1 MRNQARVHLW
11 FPGKFGE
18 PYEPLT
24 SSSEA
29 LERFVSPVFA
39 VTVRLEADD
48 RLMICAPFGLQDLFA
63 LINNIIFFWNFRVPD
78 HRDGGDGV
86 STVPESKGV
95 AGAFGLNAFL

>member
-63 LINNIIFFWNFRVPD
+63 LINNIIFFGISGCLIIGMAVTAYR
-78 HRDGGDGV
+78 RSRKAKASQGRLG
-86 STVPESKGV
+86 
-95 AGAFGLNAFL
+95 